1 MKVHLIKKQ
10 SVLLYVQSHARSR
23 VSFEEWL
30 VKLTYAD
37 WEVPSDIGQTFAKA
51 DLIGK
56 SSQRVVFDI
65 GGNKYRVICKYFFGE
80 TCVHLFVCWIVTHDA
95 YSQVCYKGLQY
106 TIQSY

>member
-80 TCVHLFVCWIVTHDA
+80 TCVHLFVCWIGTHDA